1 MPITLDAHT
10 VPPDRVRLFGVEID
24 PIGMREAVARLQE
37 WIHEPQSLC
46 RFVVTPN
53 VDHVVMLHY
62 SEQLRNA
69 YAAADMVTADG
80 MPVVVASRWLGRPL
94 PERVTGADL
103 VPALFAAADSTRPLR
118 VFLLGAA
125 LGVADRAARRIES
138 RWPSVNVVG
147 TCSPP
152 LGFEKDPE
160 ENCRILA
167 QIAAVHPDVVVIGLG
182 APKQEYWVHAHRDR
196 LSAKVALCVGATI
209 DFLAGEK
216 PRAPAWMGRIGIE
229 WMHRLLSEP
238 RRLFKRYARDAFVFP
253 QLVWREWRRPCV

>member
-1 MPITLDAHT
+1 MLMTSNVNAVAPE
-10 VPPDRVRLFGVEID
+10 RVQLFGIEID
-24 PIGMREAVARLQE
+24 PIGMQQAVARLQE
-37 WIHEPQSLC
+37 WIHEPQSIC

-53 VDHVVMLHY
+53 VDHVVMLQQ
-62 SEQLRNA
+62 SEPLRNA
-69 YAAADMVTADG
+69 YAAADMITADG
-80 MPVVVASRWLGRPL
+80 MPVVVASRLLGHPL

-103 VPALFAAADSTRPLR
+103 VPALFASADSARPLR

-125 LGVADRAARRIES
+125 AGVADRAARRIETQ
-138 RWPSVNVVG
+138 WPNVSIVG

-160 ENCRILA
+160 ENRHILA
-167 QIAAVHPDVVVIGLG
+167 QIAAAHPDVVVIGLG
-182 APKQEYWVHAHRDR
+182 APKQEHWVHAHRDR

-238 RRLFKRYARDAFVFP
+238 RRLFSRYARDAFIFP